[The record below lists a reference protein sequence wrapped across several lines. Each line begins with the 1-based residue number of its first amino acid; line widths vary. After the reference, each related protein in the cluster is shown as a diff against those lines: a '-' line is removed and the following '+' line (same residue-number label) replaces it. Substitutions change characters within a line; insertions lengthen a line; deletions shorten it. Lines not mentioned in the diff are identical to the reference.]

1 MDAKEY
7 LDQYLELKGLILC
20 KKAENE
26 QWEAIAGGINPPTQG
41 DKVQSSGNLHRT
53 EDAIIKYMR
62 IKEQNNKQIEYW
74 ESKIE
79 EIFSVINQLHSVTHK
94 KIIIRHYL
102 EEKSFVEIAAEIK
115 YSYVR
120 TIELHKEALENVQ
133 IILNSI

>member
-1 MDAKEY
+1 MEAKAY

-26 QWEAIAGGINPPTQG
+26 QWESIAGGINPPTLG
-41 DKVQSSGNLHRT
+41 DKVQSTGNLHRT

-62 IKEQNNKQIEYW
+62 IKEQNNTLIEQW

-79 EIFSVINQLHSVTHK
+79 EIFSVIIQLKNFTHK
-94 KIIIRHYL
+94 LIILKHYI

-133 IILNSI
+133 KIINSI